1 MSSPY
6 APRVFRA
13 FPIVATLVL
22 ATALSL
28 FAGESAVDPMTL
40 DDASNPAK
48 NLARMNC
55 GASIDL
61 IGADGRIMVV
71 TNKES
76 SPSALLLDDDTLN
89 YALPEGDTTLVLSF
103 PRTSILDRFTFVNE
117 NGLASGEMTVAVSNY
132 RLPARSSKWIEVNSF
147 TSFTGKRL
155 INLSLAGTEARYV
168 RLSFHVTKAGSIAG
182 LGLYGGQSLQRFAA
196 RQRGVIRVTN
206 SAATRRLEDMLNFNF
221 ANLYAR
227 ARIVFISSGSQEN
240 AKRMIDDDVITSFQF
255 APSDPHPTVI
265 VALAERER
273 LHRVSAVYKMEKGR
287 LDVFILE
294 DLGTNPGDL
303 SSAKP
308 VASVADTD
316 GSGKA
321 ALDFDPHGARYVAL
335 RWTPADETTT
345 RGFEVAELS
354 AFGEMP
360 LSMLSTQEMPD
371 VYADNSIGL
380 MSPPLVVQP
389 PLLPLVSP

>member
-6 APRVFRA
+6 APRVSRGFSVVGA
-13 FPIVATLVL
+13 LVL
-22 ATALSL
+22 ATALNV
-28 FAGESAVDPMTL
+28 FAGESAADPSFSN
-40 DDASNPAK
+40 DASNPAK

-61 IGADGRIMVV
+61 IGTDGRAMVI

-89 YALPEGDTTLVLSF
+89 YPLAAGDTTFVLSF
-103 PRTSILDRFTFVNE
+103 PRTSMLDRFTFVNE
-117 NGLASGEMTVAVSNY
+117 NASASGEITVAVSNY
-132 RLPARSSKWIEVNSF
+132 RLPARSSKWIEVNSGG
-147 TSFTGKRL
+147 SFTGKRL
-155 INLSLAGTEARYV
+155 FDLSLAGTEARYV
-168 RLSFHVTKAGSIAG
+168 KLSFHVTKAGSIAG
-182 LGLYGGQSLQRFAA
+182 LGLYGGQSLQKFAA
-196 RQRGVIRVTN
+196 RQRGVVRVTN

-227 ARIVFISSGSQEN
+227 ARIVFISSGSEEN

-255 APSDPHPTVI
+255 ASSDPHPTVI
-265 VALAERER
+265 VELAERER

-287 LDVFILE
+287 LDVFMLE

-303 SSAKP
+303 SGAKP
-308 VASVADTD
+308 IASVTDTD

-321 ALDFDPHGARYVAL
+321 ALDFDPHGGRYVAL
-335 RWTPADETTT
+335 RWTPADATTP

-360 LSMLSTQEMPD
+360 LSMLSTQESPD
-371 VYADNSIGL
+371 VYADNSVGL

-389 PLLPLVSP
+389 PVLPLVSP

>member
-1 MSSPY
+1 MSWPY
-6 APRVFRA
+6 APRVCRSFA
-13 FPIVATLVL
+13 IVAASVL
-22 ATALSL
+22 ATALNL
-28 FAGESAVDPMTL
+28 FAGESAVDPTTL
-40 DDASNPAK
+40 DGASNPAK

-61 IGADGRIMVV
+61 IGADGRIVVV

-89 YALPEGDTTLVLSF
+89 YPLPEGDTSFVLSL
-103 PRTSILDRFTFVNE
+103 PRTSILDRLTFVNE
-117 NGLASGEMTVAVSNY
+117 NGSAAGEMTVAVSNY
-132 RLPARSSKWIEVNSF
+132 RLPARSSKWIEVDSG
-147 TSFTGKRL
+147 TSFAGKRL
-155 INLSLAGTEARYV
+155 FNLSLAGTEARYV
-168 RLSFHVTKAGSIAG
+168 KLTFHVTKAGSIAG

-196 RQRGVIRVTN
+196 RQRGVVRVTN

-227 ARIVFISSGSQEN
+227 ARIVFISSGSEEN

-265 VALAERER
+265 VELAERER
-273 LHRVSAVYKMEKGR
+273 LHRVSAVYKMEKGQI
-287 LDVFILE
+287 DVFMLE

-303 SSAKP
+303 SGAKP
-308 VASVADTD
+308 IASVTDTD

-335 RWTPADETTT
+335 RWTPADATTA

-389 PLLPLVSP
+389 PVLPLVSP

>member
-1 MSSPY
+1 MSSRHG
-6 APRVFRA
+6 PRIFRG
-13 FPIVATLVL
+13 FPTVTALLL
-22 ATALSL
+22 ATALNV
-28 FAGESAVDPMTL
+28 FAGESAVEPTTL

-61 IGADGRIMVV
+61 IGADGRIVAV

-89 YALPEGDTTLVLSF
+89 YSLPEGDTTFVLSF

-117 NGLASGEMTVAVSNY
+117 NSSAIGEMTVAVSNY
-132 RLPARSSKWIEVNSF
+132 RLPARSSKWIEVNSGN
-147 TSFTGKRL
+147 SFTGKRL
-155 INLSLAGTEARYV
+155 FNLSLAGTEARYV
-168 RLSFHVTKAGSIAG
+168 KLSFHVTKAGSIAG
-182 LGLYGGQSLQRFAA
+182 LGLYGSQSLERFAA
-196 RQRGVIRVTN
+196 RQRGVVRVTN

-227 ARIVFISSGSQEN
+227 ARIVFISSGSEEN

-265 VALAERER
+265 VELAERER

-287 LDVFILE
+287 LDVFMLE

-303 SSAKP
+303 SGAKP
-308 VASVADTD
+308 IASVTDTD

-321 ALDFDPHGARYVAL
+321 ALDFDPHGGRYVAL
-335 RWTPADETTT
+335 RWTPAEATTP
-345 RGFEVAELS
+345 RGFEVAEVS

-371 VYADNSIGL
+371 VYADNSVGL

-389 PLLPLVSP
+389 PVLPLVSP

>member
-1 MSSPY
+1 MSSLY
-6 APRVFRA
+6 APRVFRG
-13 FPIVATLVL
+13 FPIVALVL
-22 ATALSL
+22 ATALNV
-28 FAGESAVDPMTL
+28 FAGESALDSRTL
-40 DDASNPAK
+40 DDAGNPAK

-61 IGADGRIMVV
+61 IGADGRVVVV

-89 YALPEGDTTLVLSF
+89 YPLPEGDTTFVLSF
-103 PRTSILDRFTFVNE
+103 PRTSMLDRFTFVNE

-132 RLPARSSKWIEVNSF
+132 RLPARSSKWIDVNSG
-147 TSFTGKRL
+147 TSFAGKRL
-155 INLSLAGTEARYV
+155 FDLSLAGTEARYV
-168 RLSFHVTKAGSIAG
+168 KLSFHVIKAGSIAA
-182 LGLYGGQSLQRFAA
+182 LGLYGAQSLERFAA
-196 RQRGVIRVTN
+196 RQRGVVRVTN

-227 ARIVFISSGSQEN
+227 ARIVFISSGSEEY

-265 VALAERER
+265 VELAERER

-287 LDVFILE
+287 LDVFMLE
-294 DLGTNPGDL
+294 DLGANPGDL
-303 SSAKP
+303 SGAKP
-308 VASVADTD
+308 IASVTDTE

-321 ALDFDPHGARYVAL
+321 ALDFDPHGGRYVAL
-335 RWTPADETTT
+335 RWTPADATTP

-360 LSMLSTQEMPD
+360 LSMLSTQEVPD
-371 VYADNSIGL
+371 VYANNSAGF
-380 MSPPLVVQP
+380 MGPPLVVQP
-389 PLLPLVSP
+389 PVLPLVSP

>member
-6 APRVFRA
+6 APRVSRGFSIGA
-13 FPIVATLVL
+13 ALVV
-22 ATALSL
+22 ATALNV
-28 FAGESAVDPMTL
+28 FAGESAVDRMTL

-61 IGADGRIMVV
+61 IGVDGRVMVV

-76 SPSALLLDDDTLN
+76 SPSALVLDDNTLN
-89 YALPEGDTTLVLSF
+89 YALPEGDTTFVLSF

-117 NGLASGEMTVAVSNY
+117 NSSAAGEMTLAVSNY
-132 RLPARSSKWIEVNSF
+132 RLPARSSKWIEVNSGA
-147 TSFTGKRL
+147 SFTGKRL
-155 INLSLAGTEARYV
+155 FNLSLAGTEARYV
-168 RLSFHVTKAGSIAG
+168 KLSFHVTKAGSIAG
-182 LGLYGGQSLQRFAA
+182 LGIYGGQSLQRFAA
-196 RQRGVIRVTN
+196 RQRGVVRVTN
-206 SAATRRLEDMLNFNF
+206 IAATRRLEDMLNFNF

-227 ARIVFISSGSQEN
+227 ARIVFISSGSEEN

-265 VALAERER
+265 VELAERER
-273 LHRVSAVYKMEKGR
+273 LHRVSAVYKMEKGQ
-287 LDVFILE
+287 LDVFMLE
-294 DLGTNPGDL
+294 NLGTNPGDL
-303 SSAKP
+303 SGAKP
-308 VASVADTD
+308 IASVADTD

-321 ALDFDPHGARYVAL
+321 ALDFDPHGGRYVAL
-335 RWTPADETTT
+335 RWTPAEATTPH
-345 RGFEVAELS
+345 GFEVAEVS

-371 VYADNSIGL
+371 VYADNSVGL

-389 PLLPLVSP
+389 PVLPLVSP

>member
-1 MSSPY
+1 MSWPY
-6 APRVFRA
+6 APRVCRGFA
-13 FPIVATLVL
+13 IVAALVL
-22 ATALSL
+22 ATALNL
-28 FAGESAVDPMTL
+28 FAGESAVDPTTL

-61 IGADGRIMVV
+61 IGADGRVMVV

-76 SPSALLLDDDTLN
+76 SPSALLLDDNTLN
-89 YALPEGDTTLVLSF
+89 YPLPEGDTSFVLSL

-117 NGLASGEMTVAVSNY
+117 NGSAAGEMTVAVSNY
-132 RLPARSSKWIEVNSF
+132 RLPARSSKWIEVDSG
-147 TSFTGKRL
+147 TSFAGKRL
-155 INLSLAGTEARYV
+155 FNLSLAGTEARYV
-168 RLSFHVTKAGSIAG
+168 KLTFHVTKAGSIAG

-196 RQRGVIRVTN
+196 RQRGVVRVTN

-227 ARIVFISSGSQEN
+227 ARIVFISSGAEEN

-265 VALAERER
+265 VELAERER

-287 LDVFILE
+287 IDVFMLE

-303 SSAKP
+303 SGAKP
-308 VASVADTD
+308 IASVTDTD

-335 RWTPADETTT
+335 RWTPADATTP

-371 VYADNSIGL
+371 VYADNSVGL

-389 PLLPLVSP
+389 PVLPLVSP